1 MEIID
6 FFNCA
11 DHCAA
16 RQKEQE
22 YFIILK
28 ATLNSNEPFKK
39 HEIIQ
44 KKDIIKVKP
53 NFDCNICN
61 IKCNNLHSFNK
72 HNNSNKHQ
80 MYLKTGQIA
89 KKISNLA
96 GKLPNLA
103 EKFIC
108 EKCEYRCRKESDYKK
123 HLETRKHLFGINLE
137 IAQIAKE
144 SKCLRCSKQYKTNS
158 GLWKHKKTCIED
170 HNKDFKNIILE
181 LVKSNSELQKQMF
194 EVCKNSNTTI
204 N

>member
-1 MEIID
+1 
-6 FFNCA
+6 
-11 DHCAA
+11 
-16 RQKEQE
+16 
-22 YFIILK
+22 
-28 ATLNSNEPFKK
+28 
-39 HEIIQ
+39 
-44 KKDIIKVKP
+44 
-53 NFDCNICN
+53 
-61 IKCNNLHSFNK
+61 
-72 HNNSNKHQ
+72 

-170 HNKDFKNIILE
+170 HITEPIAEPDPLIASGYEKDNMIELLISENKDFKNIILE